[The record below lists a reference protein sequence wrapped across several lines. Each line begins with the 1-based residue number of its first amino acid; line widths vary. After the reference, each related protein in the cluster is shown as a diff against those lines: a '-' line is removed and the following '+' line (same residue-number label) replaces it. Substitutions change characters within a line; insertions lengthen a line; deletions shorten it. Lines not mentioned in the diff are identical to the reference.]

1 MDSGTVQGD
10 SGYDILQGSRLQF
23 LHEGLEA
30 AAFQL
35 EHALVLSCSE
45 RIHDLFI
52 IIIDVLEIELHT
64 AVLFDHLHRVLD
76 DSECAESQKV
86 HL

>member
-1 MDSGTVQGD
+1 MIS
-10 SGYDILQGSRLQF
+10 SRVVGF
-23 LHEGLEA
+23 NS
-30 AAFQL
+30 FMK
-35 EHALVLSCSE
+35 VLKPPLSSWNTPSFFPVPM

-52 IIIDVLEIELHT
+52 IIIDVLEIKLHT
-64 AVLFDHLHRVLD
+64 VVLFDHLHRVLD